1 MQSTYSPQFQPL
13 LQQHQL
19 ASFEQLWNFKGDW
32 FEPPNRER
40 GGWSGVNFIEL
51 VDNAGKKNG
60 FYLKRQQAHMRRT
73 WRHPIAGEPTFVREF
88 EILEHLSKHHV
99 SKHHVATPKLVF
111 FGSQQDKAIL
121 LTQALTGF
129 VAADEWL
136 KKHAEVSVHQQNSL
150 MRALADAVRKMH
162 LAGVQHRSLYLKHMF
177 VKENNSTFEVAAID
191 FEKSRIT
198 AFIKWFRLADL
209 ITLHYRTAD
218 LRASQKLAFF
228 KQYFGISH
236 LTAPYK
242 LITHHKLTAPCKLTP
257 PYKFLCRYLHQQ
269 SIQKRR

>member
-1 MQSTYSPQFQPL
+1 MQSTHSPQFQPL

-19 ASFEQLWNFKGDW
+19 ASFEQLWNYQGDW

-40 GGWSGVNFIEL
+40 GGWSGVNYIEL
-51 VDNAGKKNG
+51 TDNAGNKHG

-73 WRHPIAGEPTFVREF
+73 WRHPMAGEPTFVREF
-88 EILEHLSKHHV
+88 EILKHLSKHD
-99 SKHHVATPKLVF
+99 VATPKWVF

-129 VAADEWL
+129 LAADEWL
-136 KKHAEVSVHQQNSL
+136 NKRADISVSLQNSL

-162 LAGVQHRSLYLKHMF
+162 LAGVQHRSLYLKHLF
-177 VKENNSTFEVAAID
+177 VKQNNSGFEVAAID

-198 AFIKWFRLADL
+198 AFIRWFRLADL

-218 LRASQKLAFF
+218 LRAGNKLAFF
-228 KQYFGISH
+228 KQYFAIQH
-236 LTAPYK
+236 LTPFYK
-242 LITHHKLTAPCKLTP
+242 A
-257 PYKFLCRYLHQQ
+257 LCRYLHQQ
-269 SIQKRR
+269 SLQKRR

>member
-19 ASFEQLWNFKGDW
+19 ASFEQLWDFKGDW

-51 VDNAGKKNG
+51 ADNAGNKHG

-99 SKHHVATPKLVF
+99 ATPKLVF

-136 KKHAEVSVHQQNSL
+136 KNHAEVSVHQQNSL
-150 MRALADAVRKMH
+150 MGALADAVRKMH
-162 LAGVQHRSLYLKHMF
+162 LAGVQHRSLYLKHLF
-177 VKENNSTFEVAAID
+177 VKENNATFEVATID

-218 LRASQKLAFF
+218 LSLSRKLMFFRRYLEAARLTTWQK
-228 KQYFGISH
+228 QI
-236 LTAPYK
+236 
-242 LITHHKLTAPCKLTP
+242 
-257 PYKFLCRYLHQQ
+257 CRYIHRNALKKI
-269 SIQKRR
+269 SNK

>member
-1 MQSTYSPQFQPL
+1 MQSTHSPQFQPL

-19 ASFEQLWNFKGDW
+19 ASFEQLWNYQGDW

-40 GGWSGVNFIEL
+40 GGWSGVNYIEL
-51 VDNAGKKNG
+51 TDNAGNKHG

-73 WRHPIAGEPTFVREF
+73 WRHPMAGEPTFVREF
-88 EILEHLSKHHV
+88 EILKHLSKHD
-99 SKHHVATPKLVF
+99 VATPKWVF

-136 KKHAEVSVHQQNSL
+136 NKHADISVSLQNSL

-162 LAGVQHRSLYLKHMF
+162 QAGVQHRSLYLKHLF
-177 VKENNSTFEVAAID
+177 VKQNNSGFEVAAID

-198 AFIKWFRLADL
+198 AFIRWFRLADL

-218 LRASQKLAFF
+218 LSAGNKLAFF
-228 KQYFGISH
+228 KQYFAIQH
-236 LTAPYK
+236 LTPFYK
-242 LITHHKLTAPCKLTP
+242 A
-257 PYKFLCRYLHQQ
+257 LCRYLHQQ
-269 SIQKRR
+269 SLQKRR

>member
-1 MQSTYSPQFQPL
+1 MQSTHSSQFQPL

-51 VDNAGKKNG
+51 VDNAGKING

-73 WRHPIAGEPTFVREF
+73 WRHPLAGEPTFVREF

-99 SKHHVATPKLVF
+99 ATPNLVF
-111 FGSQQDKAIL
+111 FGSQQDKVIL

-129 VAADEWL
+129 VAADEWF
-136 KKHAEVSVHQQNSL
+136 KNHVEVSICQQNAL

-162 LAGVQHRSLYLKHMF
+162 LAGVQHRSLYLKHLF
-177 VKENNSTFEVAAID
+177 VKENNGAFEVAAID

-198 AFIKWFRLADL
+198 PFIKWFRLADL
-209 ITLHYRTAD
+209 ITLHYRTGD
-218 LRASQKLAFF
+218 LRASLKMGFF
-228 KQYFGISH
+228 KQYFGFSH
-236 LTAPYK
+236 LSATN
-242 LITHHKLTAPCKLTP
+242 KLTAPCKLTP
-257 PYKFLCRYLHQQ
+257 TYKYLCRYLHQQ
-269 SIQKRR
+269 SFQKRR